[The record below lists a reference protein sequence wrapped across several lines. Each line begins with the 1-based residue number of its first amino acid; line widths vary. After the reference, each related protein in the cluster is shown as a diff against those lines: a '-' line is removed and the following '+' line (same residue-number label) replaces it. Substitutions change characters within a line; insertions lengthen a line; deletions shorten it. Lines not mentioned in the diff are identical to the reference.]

1 LLIRR
6 YEAYSSSSGRGKC
19 EYVGIDDDD
28 LGMICVEG
36 SLSDVAGECSE
47 CASGGALMAKLVTR
61 FDFFASFPAEYREI
75 SDL

>member
-1 LLIRR
+1 V
-6 YEAYSSSSGRGKC
+6 
-19 EYVGIDDDD
+19 YVGTDDGD

-36 SLSDVAGECSE
+36 SLSDVVGDFSE
-47 CASGGALMAKLVTR
+47 RAAGGALVAKLVTR